1 MHSIP
6 NLIDQLQ
13 TKVLVGN
20 EKLVAPLIGLLKTIE
35 EPKYKQEDFEPILQ
49 RIPHALQLEKPSLKQ
64 LRSIKADIIRV
75 FQKEYGMT
83 TPNYYQ
89 TQWMVL
95 GMTVFGMPFGIVF
108 STALGNFAF
117 IGLGLPI
124 GMSVGI
130 AIGNAKDKKAKE
142 EGKVINI

>member
-6 NLIDQLQ
+6 DLIDQLQ
-13 TKVLVGN
+13 TKILVGN

-49 RIPHALQLEKPSLKQ
+49 RIPHALQLEKPNYRQLQSVKVDLLK
-64 LRSIKADIIRV
+64 V
-75 FQKEYGMT
+75 FQKEHDMVS
-83 TPNYYQ
+83 PSYYR
-89 TQWMVL
+89 TLWL
-95 GMTVFGMPFGIVF
+95 
-108 STALGNFAF
+108 S
-117 IGLGLPI
+117 I
-124 GMSVGI
+124 GMSVFGIPLGLIFSSALNNFAFLGIGLSIGI